1 MALSNK
7 TLQSIDSLD
16 FNTIKQDLKLYLS
29 NQDTFRD
36 YDFSGSGLSVLLDIL
51 AYNTHH
57 MGFYA
62 NMLANEAFL
71 DSCVLRSSAVSL
83 SKSLGY
89 SPRSRRGAEITVDVY
104 LKPTSSETEFITLVN
119 SRNVKVLKNELFST
133 SFNSK
138 NYFFYSAETY
148 YFEYEG
154 NDSNGDP
161 IIVARNVLLREG
173 RFKTE
178 TFLVNQRQEDQ
189 KFILSDLG
197 VDERSITVFVK
208 GSVNESEGITESWRR
223 SVNIVDNDSDS
234 RIFFVQETYDGKF
247 EVYFGDG
254 VLGKPVENGNV
265 ILVTYASCLGTEA
278 NGIGLGDNPPSI
290 ITFSYLRNQND
301 TITTTREVRVKRDS
315 NNKPIVSAGGQEK
328 ETKSSIQYYA
338 PKFYESQDRAVTLT
352 DYIALLQ
359 QTYSGSIRSIYAW
372 GGEDN
377 DPPEYGKVFIS
388 VRPTVGLYL
397 TTQEKL
403 NLEKNILSQK
413 NIVTV
418 KPSIKDPEY
427 IFISPSV
434 NLKYQESLLTT
445 SVSELR
451 DTAIAYI
458 RTYGANNLSAFEKN
472 FYSGEMI
479 RNLLDLNTSIKSC
492 TLDLIFYKKFTPI
505 FNSKFTYSVSFEN
518 ILDEISSGYYI
529 NSSIFYTYG
538 KGENSLNL
546 PSVRAYF
553 RDNGRGKVSL
563 YQESD
568 DSLITDN
575 YGTIDYTTGKLTIKS
590 TTFLLPST
598 LEAYEISVFAKP
610 LDEDV
615 FSKRNTI
622 LEMDAET
629 IQVTLTP
636 IYTTRI

>member
-254 VLGKPVENGNV
+254 VLGKPVENGNI

-492 TLDLIFYKKFTPI
+492 TLDLTFYKKFTPI

>member
-89 SPRSRRGAEITVDVY
+89 SPRSRSGAEITVDVY

-254 VLGKPVENGNV
+254 VLGKPVENGNI

-492 TLDLIFYKKFTPI
+492 TLDLTFYKKFTPI

-518 ILDEISSGYYI
+518 TLDEISSGYYI

-538 KGENSLNL
+538 KGENSLDL

>member
-29 NQDTFRD
+29 NQDTFKD
-36 YDFSGSGLSVLLDIL
+36 YDFDGSGLSVLLDVL

-89 SPRSRRGAEITVDVY
+89 SPRSRRGSEITVDVY
-104 LKPTSSETEFITLVN
+104 LKPTSSESEFITLVN
-119 SRNVKVLKNELFST
+119 ARSVKVLKNELFST
-133 SFNSK
+133 SFNGK
-138 NYFFYSAETY
+138 NYFFYSTETY
-148 YFEYEG
+148 YFQYEG

-161 IIVARNVLLREG
+161 IIVARDVVLREG

-189 KFILSDLG
+189 KFILSDLS
-197 VDERSITVFVK
+197 VDERSISVFVK
-208 GSVNESEGITESWRR
+208 SSVNESEGITEPWRK

-234 RIFFVQETYDGKF
+234 RVFFVQETYDGKF
-247 EVYFGDG
+247 EIYFGDG
-254 VLGKPVENGNV
+254 VVGKPVENGNI
-265 ILVTYASCLGTEA
+265 ILVTYAICSGTEA
-278 NGIGLGDNPPSI
+278 NGIGLGDNPPSV

-301 TITTTREVRVKRDS
+301 TITSTREVRIKRNS
-315 NNKPIVSAGGQEK
+315 SNKPIVSAGGQEK

-388 VRPTVGLYL
+388 VRPVVGLYL
-397 TTQEKL
+397 SNQEKL
-403 NLEKNILSQK
+403 NLEKNILAQK
-413 NIVTV
+413 NVVTV
-418 KPSIKDPEY
+418 KPTIRDPEY

-434 NLKYQESLLTT
+434 NLKYQENTLTVST
-445 SVSELR
+445 SELR

-472 FYSGEMI
+472 FYSGEMV

-492 TLDLIFYKKFTPI
+492 TIDLTFYKKFTPI
-505 FNSKFTYSVSFEN
+505 FNNKFTYSVSFEN
-518 ILDEISSGYYI
+518 SLDEISSGYYI
-529 NSSIFYTYG
+529 NSSTFYTYG

-553 RDNGRGKVSL
+553 RDSGRGKISL

-598 LEAYEISVFAKP
+598 LETYDISVFAKP

-615 FSKRNTI
+615 FSKKNTI
-622 LEMDAET
+622 LEMDSET

>member
-492 TLDLIFYKKFTPI
+492 TLDLTFYKKFTPI

-518 ILDEISSGYYI
+518 TLDEISSGYYI

-538 KGENSLNL
+538 KGENSLDL

>member
-254 VLGKPVENGNV
+254 VLGKPVENGNI

-492 TLDLIFYKKFTPI
+492 TLDLTFYKKFTPI

-518 ILDEISSGYYI
+518 TLDEISSGYYI

-538 KGENSLNL
+538 KGENSLDL